1 MSLTRV
7 IALCAAAL
15 FVPLLFPLFTGQVFV
30 VDDLGVF
37 HLPLRHAYREALLAG
52 DSVLWTPGLLSGFP
66 AYAEGQVG
74 MAHPLHLLL
83 YRVLP
88 LGAAFNLEILAS
100 YVALLAGARL
110 LLARY
115 GLSAEAAWFGAL
127 LSTFSGFTLLH
138 LMHVNAVAV
147 VAHGPWLL
155 LASHVLLTSTR
166 ADARRVA
173 VAGLAALLAS
183 QLLLGYP
190 QYVWFMALAVAYQAV
205 CLVWAGAAP
214 RGLWWLGVS
223 AVCGALMGGV
233 QLLPTLDLLRDSV
246 RSGTSLAFRL
256 SGSLQPAHLSFL
268 WAPNTARLSNLHEL
282 SVYDGAFA
290 VVGLAWLAARWRHLR
305 HRALVVA
312 LLVFA
317 GVAVV
322 LALGPSGGV
331 YPWLARLPGLSG
343 FRTPARHTVLLH
355 LALAGLA
362 AVAFDDLVA
371 VTRAQRAWPWR
382 RLVWLVAPAAAS
394 VATMLV
400 GALMASRQSHDP
412 DSRWLSVVAHD
423 SLRAN
428 LLHAWPWTC
437 FMLGVTGLV
446 VLAARGR
453 RWALPALLVTIALDQ
468 GLWGYTYVYGVSGEE
483 GVTTVAR
490 LREQGRVP
498 PEVETG
504 EALFDPR
511 KAGNLAVLRGLR
523 QSAGYVGLAPARVL
537 DPADPATQRVGG
549 VTWRVDGETWV
560 PVTGAMPRARLVTEA
575 RPSARMRFDLQTL
588 DVAQVALVDT
598 DVGTLNGPPG
608 QARLITDRPGH
619 LVVENETAGRQLLIV
634 TERFGRG
641 WVATEDG
648 APRPPVRV
656 YGDYLGCVVS
666 PGRHRIELSYR
677 PDSVRAGLMV
687 SGAGIVA
694 TLMSVWL
701 VGRRRETKPTR

>member
-1 MSLTRV
+1 MTLHRV
-7 IALCAAAL
+7 IALCVAAL
-15 FVPLLFPLFTGQVFV
+15 VVPLLYPLLTGQVFV

-88 LGAAFNLEILAS
+88 LGVAVNLEILAS
-100 YVALLAGARL
+100 YVALLAGVRL

-127 LSTFSGFTLLH
+127 LATFSGFMLLH
-138 LMHVNAVAV
+138 LMHVNAIAV

-155 LASHVLLTSTR
+155 LASHILLTSSR
-166 ADARRVA
+166 AGARRVA
-173 VAGLAALLAS
+173 VASMAALLAS

-190 QYVWFMALAVAYQAV
+190 QYVWFMALAVGYQAV
-205 CLVWAGAAP
+205 CVVWAGASP
-214 RGLWWLGVS
+214 RGLWWLGV
-223 AVCGALMGGV
+223 AAGCGALMGGV

-268 WAPNTARLSNLHEL
+268 WGPNTARLSNLHEL

-290 VVGLAWLAARWRHLR
+290 VVGLAWLAARWRQLK
-305 HRALVVA
+305 HRGLVVA

-317 GVAVV
+317 SAAVV

-331 YPWLARLPGLSG
+331 YPWLARLPVLGG

-371 VTRAQRAWPWR
+371 VSRAPRQWLER

-400 GALMASRQSHDP
+400 GALMASRLSHDP
-412 DSRWLSVVAHD
+412 ASKWMSLIAHD

-437 FMLGVTGLV
+437 LMLGVTGLV
-446 VLAARGR
+446 VLAARGQ
-453 RWALPALLVTIALDQ
+453 RWALPALVMAVALDQ
-468 GLWGYTYVYGVSGEE
+468 GLWGYTYIYGLSGE

-490 LREQGRVP
+490 LREQSRVP

-511 KAGNLAVLRGLR
+511 KAGNLALLRGLR

-575 RPSARMRFDLQTL
+575 RQSARVRADIQTL
-588 DVAQVALVDT
+588 DVAQVALVDS
-598 DVGTLNGPPG
+598 DVGMLDGPSG
-608 QARLITDRPGH
+608 QARLISDRPGH
-619 LVVENETAGRQLLIV
+619 LVVETEAAGRQLLVV
-634 TERFGRG
+634 TERVGRG

-648 APRPPVRV
+648 APRSVVRV

-666 PGRHRIELSYR
+666 PGRHRVELRYR

-694 TLMSVWL
+694 TLIAVWL
-701 VGRRRETKPTR
+701 VGRRREAMPTP